1 MHSEQI
7 PETGEKGLALLSMS
21 HFIVCAIFFLASFLM
36 WFDRDVWLTFGFLKE
51 VLWVPN
57 LALNVVLVRPV

>member
-7 PETGEKGLALLSMS
+7 PETGEKGLALLSIS
-21 HFIVCAIFFLASFLM
+21 HLIVCAIFFLSSFLM
-36 WFDRDVWLTFGFLKE
+36 WFDRDVWLTFGFLNE
-51 VLWVPN
+51 VLCVPS